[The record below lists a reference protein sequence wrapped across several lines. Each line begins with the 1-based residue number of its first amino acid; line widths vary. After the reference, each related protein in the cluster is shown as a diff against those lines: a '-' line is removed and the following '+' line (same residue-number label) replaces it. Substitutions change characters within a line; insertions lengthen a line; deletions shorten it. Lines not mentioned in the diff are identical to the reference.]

1 MPNDNSACTYK
12 ILYKGP
18 FMITRYWNNGTF
30 TLQCGTIQIRH
41 YIRQI
46 KPYTYD
52 TNVEDITPENMYDDV
67 NI

>member
-1 MPNDNSACTYK
+1 
-12 ILYKGP
+12 
-18 FMITRYWNNGTF
+18 MITRYWNNGTF